1 MVELAMPEWGE
12 YHRLSAVTVRFDG
25 WTTKDVMSYVGLGV
39 TDEAAEVV
47 AEIHTA
53 LRDGH
58 AMTKDRIVDELG
70 DVLWYSA
77 RVAELVGITLADAP
91 QPAFSAGYEG
101 WSACAPLIDVCFGL
115 VTTAGAI
122 AGHIKKALRDDNGRV
137 TDVAQAR
144 ITEQLGGLLAY
155 GALLATA
162 VDATLCDAVDAN
174 ITKVRRRLANGTLA
188 GSGDR

>member
-1 MVELAMPEWGE
+1 
-12 YHRLSAVTVRFDG
+12 
-25 WTTKDVMSYVGLGV
+25 VGLGV
-39 TDEAAEVV
+39 ADEAAEVV

-58 AMTKDRIVDELG
+58 AMPKDRIVDELG

-77 RVAELVGITLADAP
+77 RVAELVDITLADAP

-101 WSACAPLIDVCFGL
+101 WYARAALIDACFGL

-122 AGHIKKALRDDNGRV
+122 AGHIKKALRDNNGRM
-137 TDVAQAR
+137 TDVRQAR
-144 ITEQLGGLLAY
+144 ITDQLGGLLAH
-155 GALLATA
+155 GALLAKA
-162 VDATLCDAVDAN
+162 VDATLRDAVDAN